1 MFTPNAH
8 SAPDQVMEDL
18 FQVRAAVPGLFPP
31 DECDKYVS
39 VKCDNGERFGLAW
52 RMARYYS
59 VLLGEQL
66 EAERRL
72 QCSVPAFNRLEKHL
86 EFTKVEVGGPMARL
100 DIEVC
105 AHASGSSVCMHHVPY
120 RSAHLN

>member
-1 MFTPNAH
+1 MI
-8 SAPDQVMEDL
+8 EDL